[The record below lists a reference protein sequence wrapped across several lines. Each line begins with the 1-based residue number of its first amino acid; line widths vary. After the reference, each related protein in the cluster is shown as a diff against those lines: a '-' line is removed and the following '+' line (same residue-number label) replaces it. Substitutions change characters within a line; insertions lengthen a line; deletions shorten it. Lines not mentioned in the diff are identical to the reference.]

1 MDIDRGFDSR
11 RYLDAVASI
20 RSNAGMS
27 ASRWVDVEI
36 DLNRLR
42 ENAAAICAQ
51 VKVPVW
57 AVVKAD
63 AYGLGID
70 AILPVLKDLVEGWCV
85 FTLDEAESARIWER
99 TGKPSLALSL
109 AANENLSRYSAAHV
123 RPAVWDAERA
133 TALREAKPVLSV
145 DTGMQRFAC
154 PPVQIDAV
162 LAAGKCDEAFTHAT
176 SLSNVNRL
184 KELVGSRGLRL
195 HAAGSSML
203 HEPQA
208 RLDAVRPGLALYRGA
223 MRVTAPLIETHD
235 THGPAGYTGFGASRH
250 GVIIA
255 GYSNG
260 LRPGPC
266 LINGRRSRIIEVGMQ
281 SAFVE
286 LAPNDRAG
294 DRVVLLGE
302 GVSEADVA
310 AAWRTSPQEVLCR
323 LCGAGNR
330 RYMGS

>member
-1 MDIDRGFDSR
+1 MD
-11 RYLDAVASI
+11 VQ
-20 RSNAGMS
+20 
-27 ASRWVDVEI
+27 I
-36 DLNRLR
+36 DLERVR
-42 ENAAAICAQ
+42 ANAAEIRAQ
-51 VKVPVW
+51 VKVPAW

-70 AILPVLKDLVEGWCV
+70 AILPVLSDLVDGWCV
-85 FTLDEAESARIWER
+85 FTLDEAEAARIWER
-99 TGKPSLALSL
+99 TGRPSLALSL
-109 AANENLSRYSAAHV
+109 AANENASRYLAAHV
-123 RPAVWDAERA
+123 RPAVWDVQRA
-133 TALREAKPVLSV
+133 KALREAKPVLSV

-154 PPVQIDAV
+154 PVEQIDAV
-162 LAAGKCDEAFTHAT
+162 LQAGKCDEAFTHAT
-176 SLSNVNRL
+176 SLAGVNRL
-184 KELVGSRGLRL
+184 KELVSSRGLRL

-223 MRVTAPLIETHD
+223 VRVSTPLIETHE
-235 THGPAGYTGFGASRH
+235 TLGPAGYTGFSASRH

-260 LRPGPC
+260 IRPGPC
-266 LINGRRSRIIEVGMQ
+266 IINARRSRVIEVGMQ

-286 LAPNDRAG
+286 LAPNDRVG

-302 GVSEADVA
+302 GLSEADVA
-310 AAWRTSPQEVLCR
+310 AAWKTSPQEVLCR

-330 RYMGS
+330 SYMGS

>member
-1 MDIDRGFDSR
+1 M
-11 RYLDAVASI
+11 
-20 RSNAGMS
+20 
-27 ASRWVDVEI
+27 DVEI
-36 DLNRLR
+36 DLDRVR
-42 ENAAAICAQ
+42 DNASAICAQ
-51 VKVPVW
+51 VKVPLW

-70 AILPVLKDLVEGWCV
+70 AILPALKDLVEGWCV
-85 FTLDEAESARIWER
+85 FTLEEAESARIWER

-109 AANENLSRYSAAHV
+109 SADENVSRYVAAHV
-123 RPAVWDAERA
+123 RPAVWDVQRA
-133 TALREAKPVLSV
+133 SALREAKPVLSL

-154 PPVQIDAV
+154 PPEQIDAV
-162 LAAGKCDEAFTHAT
+162 LAAGQCDEAFTHAT
-176 SLSNVNRL
+176 SLSSVNRL
-184 KELVGSRGLRL
+184 KELVGARGLRL

-203 HEPQA
+203 QEPHA

-223 MRVTAPLIETHD
+223 VRISAPLIETRE
-235 THGPAGYTGFGASRH
+235 TRGPAGYTGFTASRH

-260 LRPGPC
+260 IRPGPC
-266 LINGRRSRIIEVGMQ
+266 MINGRRSRIIEVGMQ

-286 LAPNDRAG
+286 LAPNDRVG

-302 GVSEADVA
+302 NLSEADVA
-310 AAWRTSPQEVLCR
+310 AAWKTSPQEALCR
-323 LCGAGNR
+323 LCAAGNK

>member
-1 MDIDRGFDSR
+1 
-11 RYLDAVASI
+11 
-20 RSNAGMS
+20 MS
-27 ASRWVDVEI
+27 ASRWVDVQI
-36 DLNRLR
+36 DLTRVR
-42 ENAAAICAQ
+42 QNAAAICAQ

-70 AILPVLKDLVEGWCV
+70 AILPVLKDVVEGWCV

-99 TGKPSLALSL
+99 TGKSSLALSL
-109 AANENLSRYSAAHV
+109 ATNENASRYVAAHV
-123 RPAVWDAERA
+123 RPAVWDVQRA
-133 TALREAKPVLSV
+133 AALREARPVASV

-154 PPVQIDAV
+154 PLNQIDAV

-176 SLSNVNRL
+176 SIPNINRL

-203 HEPQA
+203 DEPQA

-223 MRVTAPLIETHD
+223 VSVSAPLIDAHD
-235 THGPAGYTGFGASRH
+235 TRGPAGYTGFSATRH

-260 LRPGPC
+260 IRPGPC
-266 LINGRRSRIIEVGMQ
+266 MINGRRSRIIEVGMQ

-286 LAPNDRAG
+286 LAPNDRVG

-302 GVSEADVA
+302 GLSEADVA
-310 AAWRTSPQEVLCR
+310 AAWKTSPQEVLCR